1 MFRSGVYM
9 IAMILFSISLWGC
22 ASVSSDAVP
31 QAGVHYFGTW
41 GTYQVPLKPQEPI
54 SKAEAKRRGTYYVG
68 EYDQAGLLVRFD
80 KILSGRVEWSDRYV
94 YRVDGSLQLRTMI
107 NSDGT
112 TTQQTFDE
120 KGTLRRSASQ

>member
-1 MFRSGVYM
+1 MFRCAVY
-9 IAMILFSISLWGC
+9 ILAMILFSISLLGC
-22 ASVSSDAVP
+22 ASISSDAVP

-54 SKAEAKRRGTYYVG
+54 SKAEAERRGTDYVG

-80 KILSGRVEWSDRYV
+80 KILNGRVEWSDRYV

-112 TTQQTFDE
+112 TTEHTYDE
-120 KGTLRRSASQ
+120 TGKMR